1 MPRPTLYTIGHSNH
15 DIETF
20 LGLLKANG
28 IQRLVD
34 VRTSPNSRFYPHFRR
49 KALEEHLRDAG
60 IEYVYEGNALGGR
73 PRNPACYDESG
84 ELDYRRVEQQDWY
97 RAGVDRL
104 VDYAASTSTVM
115 MCSEEEPD
123 RCHRRFLIARTL
135 LGESRAGI
143 VHIRR
148 DGRLEPESAEPPAD
162 R

>member
-1 MPRPTLYTIGHSNH
+1 MPGSSLYTVGHSNL

-60 IEYVYEGNALGGR
+60 IEYVYAGEALGGR
-73 PRNPACYDESG
+73 PRNPECYDESG
-84 ELDYRRVEQQDWY
+84 QLDYQRVEQQDWY
-97 RAGVDRL
+97 RAGIDRL
-104 VDYAASTSTVM
+104 VAYSARSATVM
-115 MCSEEEPD
+115 MCSEEDPD

-135 LGESRAGI
+135 LGESRAEI

-148 DGRLEPESAEPPAD
+148 DGRLEVDSAEPSAS